1 MTIDPVYTK
10 LSQVLISFTEDKIR
24 NLLVDHFPVIFVHL
38 AISSDN
44 QRSLSRCLDFVKQHT
59 AVDLGGMIKANRQRI
74 LTELLSHYNSHKT
87 RVTLALSQ
95 CALCDPNF
103 KRAVSLVDGKG
114 LPSKEVA
121 RYVGECLMAAL
132 STFNVKLGNKEVS
145 VEDKLMILKSL
156 NDLILF
162 LGHENLATRKHALL
176 ESIKLASS
184 LCNKDTET
192 LLKDT
197 CINLYESFVHSMSTS
212 SLVDLLPQ
220 ILVGLLPHLNM
231 SPIKAAAIYKFLL
244 KENSSAFAGQEVPY
258 LMLLEDKGLKDMKDI
273 VEVARGKNQFFECHL
288 TRLLKFVDHECVE
301 VRHQTLRTLSTLLD
315 KNVAQLQGL
324 ILRTDRTSPVVSS
337 LVQALLSCTSCREPD
352 PDLRML
358 AATCLGKVGALD
370 PGRLEFNQDQGLAAE
385 EDGSIL
391 DIFSTSFCSALLQE
405 LVRAQASTKEPFLAE
420 TFAFSI
426 QEVLKVYE
434 INLLSKDQNSFTWRV
449 WRGLPE
455 STQEALAPL
464 LESKYSYENSS
475 RAPRATSPVYGTAGG
490 SNYRDWLVNWS
501 GQLVSLVKEARV
513 HALFTACQPAFRRDL
528 RVAEF
533 LLPHLV
539 ITVLGHGTEEDTA
552 AVLQEVDAILPDND
566 KVESDCVTISLQ
578 QLVSQALFNVLDHIA
593 RWLRLKLALLLAQ
606 TRKEESRLTADDIKA
621 AKNKSPEY
629 LRVAKFQA
637 SLERHGL
644 GMGNL
649 AFATGDYHRSAFH
662 LDPIY
667 RSGLK
672 DGKTLTQKELS
683 SLQRL
688 YVALDEADLIG
699 GVAAAREEEPS
710 LSDLIQ
716 QHEATGSYQDALS
729 CYEKLEES
737 DISGELSRAGQVRC
751 YLNTDQPTTAAALA
765 AGLALQDPFLARE
778 LAPLQAEAAWQLGK

>member
-1 MTIDPVYTK
+1 MVVLQI
-10 LSQVLISFTEDKIR
+10 LQVLVSFTEEKLR

-44 QRSLSRCLDFVKQHT
+44 QRALSRCLDFVKQHT
-59 AVDLGGMIKANRQRI
+59 VVDLAAMIKANRQRI
-74 LTELLSHYNSHKT
+74 LTELLSFYNSHKT
-87 RVTLALSQ
+87 RITLALSQ
-95 CALCDPNF
+95 CASCDHNF
-103 KRAVSLVDGKG
+103 KKVASSADGKG

-121 RYVGECLMAAL
+121 IYVGECLMAAL
-132 STFNVKLGNKEVS
+132 STFNVKLGNKDVS

-156 NDLILF
+156 NDLIMF
-162 LGHENLATRKHALL
+162 LGHDNLAMRKHALL
-176 ESIKLASS
+176 ESIKMASS
-184 LCNKDTET
+184 LCNKNTMT

-197 CINLYESFVHSMSTS
+197 CINLWDSFVHSMAPS

-220 ILVGLLPHLNM
+220 ILVGLLPHLDM
-231 SPIKAAAIYKFLL
+231 SPVKAAAIYKFLL
-244 KENSSAFAGQEVPY
+244 KENAPAFAGQEVPY
-258 LMLLEDKGLKDMKDI
+258 LMLLDDKGLKDMKDI
-273 VEVARGKNQFFECHL
+273 VAVARGQNLTFQSHL
-288 TRLLKFVDHECVE
+288 TRLLKFVDLECVE
-301 VRHQTLRTLSTLLD
+301 VRHQTLRTLSSLLD
-315 KNVAQLQGL
+315 ENVPQLQGL
-324 ILRTDRTSPVVSS
+324 ILRTDRTSPVVTS
-337 LVQALLSCTSCREPD
+337 LLQALLSSTSCREPD
-352 PDLRML
+352 SDLRML
-358 AATCLGKVGALD
+358 AAICLGKVGPLD
-370 PGRLEFNQDQGLAAE
+370 PGRLEFNQEQGLPTE

-420 TFAFSI
+420 TFAYSI
-426 QEVLKVYE
+426 QEVMKVYE
-434 INLLSKDQNSFTWRV
+434 IKPSKDHSSFTWRV
-449 WRGLPE
+449 WRSLPE
-455 STQEALAPL
+455 STQEALATL

-475 RAPRATSPVYGTAGG
+475 RAPSAVSPVYGTAGSAGG

-501 GQLVSLVKEARV
+501 HQLVSMVKEGRV

-539 ITVLGHGTEEDTA
+539 LTVIGHGTEEDTA
-552 AVLQEVDAILPDND
+552 AVLLEVKAILPADN
-566 KVESDCVTISLQ
+566 KVESDCVDFGLQ
-578 QLVSQALFNVLDHIA
+578 QLVSQAFFNVLDHIA
-593 RWLRLKLALLLAQ
+593 RWLRLKLNLLLAQ

-621 AKNKSPEY
+621 AKSKSPEY
-629 LRVAKFQA
+629 LRVANFQA
-637 SLERHGL
+637 VLEHQSL

-649 AFATGDYHRSAFH
+649 AYSTGDYHRSAFH
-662 LDPIY
+662 MDSIY
-667 RSGLK
+667 RAGLRN
-672 DGKTLTQKELS
+672 GETLKPDELS
-683 SLQRL
+683 SLQKL

-737 DISGELSRAGQVRC
+737 DIKGEESRAGQVRC

-765 AGLALQDPFLARE
+765 AGLALHDPILARE